1 MAPGGGF
8 VDILKNTEKQQF
20 LYFTRKERIILYLK
34 VPSGVYATRVML

>member
-8 VDILKNTEKQQF
+8 VDILKNTEF